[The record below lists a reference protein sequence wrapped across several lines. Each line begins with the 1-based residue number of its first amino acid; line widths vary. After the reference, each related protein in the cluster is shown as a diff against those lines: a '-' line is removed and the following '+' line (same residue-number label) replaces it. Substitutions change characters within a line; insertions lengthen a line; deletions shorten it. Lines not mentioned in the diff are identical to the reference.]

1 MATAN
6 PTDRAVR
13 PRRWRSGL
21 ALTVVLLALAAV
33 LARGSLH
40 ARAMAGTSFGARI
53 GCSCR
58 YVEGRTMDSCKG
70 DTEPGMEIVSVSD
83 DPTDQAVTGS
93 VPLLAN
99 RTARYKKG
107 FGCLLDPE
115 R

>member
-1 MATAN
+1 MQAISIS
-6 PTDRAVR
+6 RKG
-13 PRRWRSGL
+13 WRIIAGV
-21 ALTVVLLALAAV
+21 VVLLLLALFIWKW
-33 LARGSLH
+33 GQWQ
-40 ARAMAGTSFGARI
+40 ARATVGAGYGARMT
-53 GCSCR
+53 CSCR

-70 DTEPGMEIVSVSD
+70 DTGPGMEIVSVSD

>member
-1 MATAN
+1 M
-6 PTDRAVR
+6 RAISISR
-13 PRRWRSGL
+13 TGWRIIAGVV
-21 ALTVVLLALAAV
+21 ALLLLALFIWKWGQWQARAAV
-33 LARGSLH
+33 G
-40 ARAMAGTSFGARI
+40 AGYGARMT
-53 GCSCR
+53 CSCR

-83 DPTDQAVTGS
+83 DPADQAVTGS